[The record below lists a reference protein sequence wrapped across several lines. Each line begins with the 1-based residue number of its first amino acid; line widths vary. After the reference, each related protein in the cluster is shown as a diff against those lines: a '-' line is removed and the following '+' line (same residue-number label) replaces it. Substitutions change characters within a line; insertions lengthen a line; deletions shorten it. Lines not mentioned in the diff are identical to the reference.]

1 MPEDSKILIVADRY
15 IDMVRQ
21 QGNFLARGGLHVY
34 SVKTNAEA
42 LELQRKVKSDLI
54 VTGLDL
60 PGMSGEAFCEHVRRD
75 EEIRNVSIIVIS
87 HKTLGEAKRCAQCR
101 ANAFLSIDSAPEA
114 FAMTARKLLNVSERA
129 GIRVA
134 VSVRVDGKDK
144 RGRPFISY
152 SENIS
157 ATGMLI
163 ESERELTMG
172 EVVTCSFYLDDNTK
186 IIANAEVVRS
196 TMQSLSDRS
205 NQYGLMFSGMSGG
218 VLEAIETYI
227 KRYNRTGEAGPQQ

>member
-1 MPEDSKILIVADRY
+1 MPNDSKVLIVADPY

-42 LELQRKVKSDLI
+42 LSLQRKVMADLI

-60 PGMSGEAFCEHVRRD
+60 PGMSGEAFCEHVRKD
-75 EEIRNVSIIVIS
+75 EEIRNVSIIIIS
-87 HKTLGEAKRCAQCR
+87 HKKLGDDQRCSRCR
-101 ANAFLSIDSAPEA
+101 ANAFLSVDSSPEA
-114 FAMTARKLLNVSERA
+114 FAMTARKLMEVSERA

-144 RGRPFISY
+144 RGRPFLSY

-163 ESERELTMG
+163 ESERELALG
-172 EVVTCSFYLDDNTK
+172 EVVTCSFFLDDNTK
-186 IIANAEVVRS
+186 IISNAEVVRC
-196 TMQSLSDRS
+196 TINSLSDSS
-205 NQYGLMFSGMSGG
+205 NQYGLMFSGISGG
-218 VLEAIETYI
+218 VLEAIEVYVKKFNI
-227 KRYNRTGEAGPQQ
+227 SQEP

>member
-1 MPEDSKILIVADRY
+1 MPDDSKTLIAADMY
-15 IDMVRQ
+15 IGMVRQ

-42 LELQRKVKSDLI
+42 LELQRKVKADLI

-75 EEIRNVSIIVIS
+75 EEIKNVSIIIIS
-87 HKTLGEAKRCAQCR
+87 HKKLGDDQRCSRCR
-101 ANAFLSIDSAPEA
+101 ANAFLSVDTSPDA
-114 FAMTARKLLNVSERA
+114 FAMTARKLLDVSERA

-144 RGRPFISY
+144 RGRPFLSY

-163 ESERELTMG
+163 ESERELALG
-172 EVVTCSFYLDDNTK
+172 EVVTCSFFLDDNTK
-186 IIANAEVVRS
+186 IIANAEVVRG
-196 TMQSLSDRS
+196 TLNSLSDRS

-218 VLEAIETYI
+218 VLEAIETHV
-227 KRYNRTGEAGPQQ
+227 KKYNREQQP